1 MLDSQKFSSVV
12 KLSDNRVLD
21 ENGYLICTNAI
32 LGRTGTQK
40 YLGKEISK
48 AIKKYGLDS
57 NQVFDVY
64 RDEIDVFDESS
75 LASLENK
82 PLTLSHPREF
92 VGVAN
97 HKSVAKGFVRDVYRD
112 GNYIRGTIVVTDK
125 DVIDYIVNDEMDEL
139 SLGYTCDYEYDDAN
153 EKLSQRNIR
162 YNHISLVRKGR
173 AGDARVIDELPK
185 EITEKE
191 KPRMSLF
198 EKLFKVKAN
207 KVGEINGKEVFT
219 IDEEEVIEDEVK
231 TTVEEEETK
240 TNDIATVVQDD
251 ETEKTDET
259 PTQTTTTDDNATIEE
274 TIATEMGKE
283 LVTDEVVKPI
293 DTKTEET
300 EVKEIVK
307 DANYFIEQKQ
317 VIDALP
323 NGDEK
328 KAKYEEWKKDYFAF
342 KDLDYGDEALKTIDN
357 LPDKGVIRMKTQ
369 MEKELE
375 TMDYYHNKL
384 NPHKNPEYKTFIEA
398 ETKATTKDAYMSFMR
413 EEAKKEGK

>member
-48 AIKKYGLDS
+48 AIKKYGLDA

-64 RDEIDVFDESS
+64 RDEIDVFEDKS

-125 DVIDYIVNDEMDEL
+125 EVIDLIVNDEMDEL
-139 SLGYTCDYEYDDAN
+139 SLGYTCDYDYDDGN
-153 EKLSQRNIR
+153 EKLNQRNIR
-162 YNHISLVRKGR
+162 YNHVSLVRKGR
-173 AGDARVIDELPK
+173 AGDTRVIDEQPT

-219 IDEEEVIEDEVK
+219 IDEEEVIETEEVIEETVTNDDN
-231 TTVEEEETK
+231 TTVL
-240 TNDIATVVQDD
+240 QDD
-251 ETEKTDET
+251 ETKKTDET
-259 PTQTTTTDDNATIEE
+259 PTETTTTDDEATIEE
-274 TIATEMGKE
+274 TVAIEMGKE
-283 LVTDEVVKPI
+283 LVNDEVVIETKPN
-293 DTKTEET
+293 TEET

-328 KAKYEEWKKDYFAF
+328 KAKYDEWKKDYFAF

-357 LPDKGVIRMKTQ
+357 LPDKGVRKMKTQ

-384 NPHKNPEYKTFIEA
+384 NPHKNTEYKTFIEA
-398 ETKATTKDAYMSFMR
+398 ETKATTKDAYMGYMR